1 MCECNREPSMKLRA
15 LIVLSCLVIGEPVRA
30 WAAATVGSRLDDA
43 TAAVAFEGSRV
54 VCQNLTP
61 ASSRASS
68 LTIELVAWGR
78 RSALHAVRPPIVCRT
93 SNRLELDRGELVEWY
108 IEDAQGIEQG
118 FTLRAPPRDP
128 SGVAAVGDPLTL
140 VLSFGGEFVPGEVRD
155 EHTLVLESTAGANPL
170 LYTGLYVVDANGDE
184 LSSRLSVANGFVA
197 IEVDDRGAAY
207 PVVVDPWIV
216 TQEAILSS
224 APGEFF
230 GRSVDIDGDT
240 IVVGALGYNPVPTPG
255 GFGAAYVYTRSGSTW
270 GLQAQLTAS
279 DPEDGDVFG
288 RHVAI
293 DGDTIA
299 VAADLED
306 HDGFSAAGAVYVF
319 VRNGS
324 TWTQQAKLVASD
336 SSALAGLGA
345 SVAVHGDTVVAGA
358 PSARALN
365 ASGAV
370 YVFVRSG
377 STWTQQAKLTSFAP
391 RLGESVAI
399 FGDTVVAG
407 SPIHS
412 WILFGEGSA
421 RVFVRNGTTW
431 TQQSRLVASDASPS
445 DSFGRS
451 VAILGDTI
459 AVGADTWESGD
470 GAVYVFERE
479 GARWTETQK
488 LTPSMYSGQ
497 NPTRFGASVSLDG
510 ERLLVGGPAA
520 GSPALQLAG
529 RAYLFEH
536 VNAIYLERAS
546 VLASDAAVGQKFGS
560 TVAIS
565 GSTFVIGN
573 EDNSSPDGKAY
584 IFETRAED
592 LFCFG
597 DGSLATACP
606 CAPPDSVP
614 MPSGAPESGCAN
626 SFDTG
631 GAELR
636 VGGLV
641 QPDTL
646 IFRADIGPGYGG
658 FALLVKS
665 DAEAAQGIANND
677 GIRCVDGSM
686 VRFGGHLAGSNGDSP
701 GTWAFPNSNQ
711 TTPVSLATSQG
722 PAQTA
727 HYQLLYR
734 NAVSGFCSPATA
746 NWTNAI
752 RIFWP

>member
-1 MCECNREPSMKLRA
+1 M
-15 LIVLSCLVIGEPVRA
+15 
-30 WAAATVGSRLDDA
+30 
-43 TAAVAFEGSRV
+43 

-61 ASSRASS
+61 ASSRSLN

-78 RSALHAVRPPIVCRT
+78 GPALHAVRPPNVCRS

-108 IEDAQGIEQG
+108 IEDARGIEQG
-118 FTLRAPPRDP
+118 FTVRVSPHYSP
-128 SGVAAVGDPLTL
+128 SVDAVGDPLTL
-140 VLSFGGEFVPGEVRD
+140 VLSFGGEFVPGDVRD
-155 EHTLVLESTAGANPL
+155 ERTLVLESTGGGSPL
-170 LYTGLYVVDANGDE
+170 LYTGLYVVDANGGI
-184 LSSRLSVANGFVA
+184 LPSRLGVANGFVA

-207 PVVVDPWIV
+207 PIVVDPWIV
-216 TQEAILSS
+216 TQEAVLSS

-230 GRSVDIDGDT
+230 ARSVDIDGDT

-270 GLQAQLTAS
+270 ALQAQLTAS

-306 HDGFSAAGAVYVF
+306 HDGFTAAGAVYVF

-336 SSALAGLGA
+336 SSSLAGLGA

-358 PSARALN
+358 PSASAPN

-399 FGDTVVAG
+399 WGDTVVAG

-470 GAVYVFERE
+470 GAVYVFQRE

-488 LTPSMYSGQ
+488 LTPSMYSSGQ
-497 NPTRFGASVSLDG
+497 LPTHFGGSVSIDQ
-510 ERLLVGGPAA
+510 ERLLIGGPVAS
-520 GSPALQLAG
+520 SPGLQFAG
-529 RAYLFEH
+529 RAYLFER
-536 VNAIYLERAS
+536 VGGAYLERAS
-546 VLASDAAVGQKFGS
+546 IMSSDATGDQRFGS

-565 GSTFVIGN
+565 GSTLVVGN
-573 EDNSSPDGKAY
+573 EDVGTPDGKAY
-584 IFETRAED
+584 IFETHAED

-606 CAPPDSVP
+606 CAPPESVP
-614 MPSGAPESGCAN
+614 IPSGAPESGCAN
-626 SFDTG
+626 SFDIG